1 MKRYFQ
7 IELFNYAQI
16 DKGWW
21 SIAFL
26 RVECGN
32 WVWNLF
38 FMEEN
43 LDESMVEWFAFR
55 IRK

>member
-21 SIAFL
+21 SVAFL